1 MSKVKIQGNASG
13 TGVIT
18 LTAPNTSTD
27 RTVTLPD
34 EDITLGG
41 GVDGI
46 VSTADGTAITIDSAE
61 NVGIGVVPETW
72 LSAKTALQ
80 LGGNAALYAHTEQ
93 AAGKWLEIGQNT
105 YQQADSDIAYISTDE
120 ASAYRQHNGTH
131 TFKVAPSGS
140 ADAAISF
147 TTGFEVLN
155 DGKARA
161 KNGLLFG
168 TDTAAA
174 NTLDDYE
181 EGDWTPVGKFGGSA
195 GPTGS
200 FTGTYVKIGKQVTAA
215 FNLPVSSLGSNT
227 GAFTLTGLPFA
238 PTHGNRHSTGW
249 GYLHR
254 IAGSTHEEM
263 FCYLASG
270 LIGFQEKGVNGNN
283 SSGFTNSSF
292 TASTHIAGS
301 VTYETNS

>member
-72 LSAKTALQ
+72 LPAKTALQ

-161 KNGLLFG
+161 ANGLLFG
-168 TDTAAA
+168 TDTGAS

-181 EGDWTPVGKFGGSA
+181 TGTWTPSFSGANISA
-195 GPTGS
+195 GNT
-200 FTGTYVKIGKQVTAA
+200 TAYYTKIGRQVFFQYYTAE
-215 FNLPVSSLGSNT
+215 LQISNASG
-227 GAFTLTGLPFA
+227 GAEMGGLPFTTSSSSNA
-238 PTHGNRHSTGW
+238 YGVFTYQHGDAVDGGSTG
-249 GYLHR
+249 GFINRNNTNFHF
-254 IAGSTHEEM
+254 IDTNGTNK
-263 FCYLASG
+263 ASY
-270 LIGFQEKGVNGNN
+270 VNGTKYIMI
-283 SSGFTNSSF
+283 SG
-292 TASTHIAGS
+292 
-301 VTYETNS
+301 TYFV

>member
-1 MSKVKIQGNASG
+1 MAKIKLQGNASG

-72 LSAKTALQ
+72 LPAKTALQ

-161 KNGLLFG
+161 ANGLLFG

-181 EGDWTPVGKFGGSA
+181 EGTFTPNVGGDATYTNQNGSYTKV
-195 GPTGS
+195 GRLVT
-200 FTGTYVKIGKQVTAA
+200 VKINFQVNAINSSGK
-215 FNLPVSSLGSNT
+215 NIIY
-227 GAFTLTGLPFA
+227 GLPF
-238 PTHGNRHSTGW
+238 TSTSGAAHVGSV
-249 GYLHR
+249 GY
-254 IAGSTHEEM
+254 
-263 FCYLASG
+263 YSG
-270 LIGFQEKGVNGNN
+270 LSVSPTWIGCYGDANNTQITFIWNTGNSLTIGANGQNLFQN
-283 SSGFTNSSF
+283 SARIDLSL
-292 TASTHIAGS
+292 
-301 VTYETNS
+301 TYQTT